1 MRVHYLHFN
10 KLFFITVYIVK
21 RNVLQIPGLLQQAIW
36 HVLKI
41 IGFQLFISE
50 KLKQILNI
58 FMLIYVIKIF
68 SFLIVCATIE

>member
-1 MRVHYLHFN
+1 MCYRFLVFYSRQYGIYL
-10 KLFFITVYIVK
+10 
-21 RNVLQIPGLLQQAIW
+21 
-36 HVLKI
+36 
-41 IGFQLFISE
+41 IGFQLFIFE